1 MLSVVIPAYNESD
14 AISDTIKDILLV
26 AKEKNIEPCEVIVV
40 DDGSDDK
47 TGEKAKTAGATV
59 IRHPHNVGYGR
70 SLKDG
75 IKAASY
81 DTIAI
86 TDADLTYPFG
96 EIDKLLEQYSK
107 GFDMVVGARTGKHYR
122 ESKFKSPLR
131 LILKF
136 IVEFSTGRKIP
147 DINSGLRVF
156 SKKTI
161 TPYLR
166 HLCNTFSF
174 TTSMTLAYMLSG
186 RFCKYIPIPYNQRVG
201 KTKVKLFK
209 DSLRTLQYILQAVN
223 FYNPIKI
230 FLLFT
235 LFSTAISAGC
245 FALGM
250 ILQWKTLFTL
260 GIGSLLIAL
269 LSIGLGLVADLL
281 KQLLDRDKPWTE

>member
-1 MLSVVIPAYNESD
+1 MLSVVIPAYNESE
-14 AISDTIKDILLV
+14 AITATLQEIFAV
-26 AKEKNIEPCEVIVV
+26 AKAKSIEPCEIIVV
-40 DDGSDDK
+40 DDGSEDD
-47 TGEKAKTAGATV
+47 TGQKAKAAGAIV

-75 IKAASY
+75 IKNATY

-86 TDADLTYPFG
+86 TDADLTYPFN
-96 EIDKLLEQYSK
+96 EIDNLLEHYHK
-107 GFDMVVGARTGKHYR
+107 GFDMVVGARTGKHYK

-131 LILKF
+131 LVLKF
-136 IVEFSTGRKIP
+136 IVEFSTGQKIP

-161 TPYLR
+161 TPYLK

-186 RFCKYIPIPYNQRVG
+186 RFCKYIPIPYHKRVG

-235 LFSTAISAGC
+235 LFSTAIAACCFIAGV
-245 FALGM
+245 
-250 ILQWKTLFTL
+250 ILQWKTLFAL
-260 GIGSLLIAL
+260 GVGSLLIAL
-269 LSIGLGLVADLL
+269 FSIGLGLVADLL
-281 KQLLDRDKPWTE
+281 KQLLDRDNP